1 MGNVYIN
8 ASGAEYYLDPKA
20 EHPFWG
26 DDKPVAGIKA
36 TATVDGTTGTPS
48 VVVTQTGIN
57 NENIDFAF
65 SGLKGEKG
73 EKGDA
78 GPEGPAG
85 APGEAGPQGPQGE
98 PGSVASISITATV
111 DERVGKPDVVVTQTG
126 DHFEDVTLSFSGL
139 KGEQG
144 AKGEAGPA
152 GAPGEAGPQ
161 GPQGDPG
168 PQGPKGERGP
178 QGPEGPQGPKGEPGS
193 SVTADIVAS
202 ATVDNKSGTPSVVV
216 TQNGPHKENVSFAFS
231 GLKGDK
237 GDKGDAGPAGA
248 AGEAG
253 PQGLQGPKG
262 DTGLQGPQGERG
274 PQGPEGPQG
283 LQGPKGDPGPQGP
296 QGERGPQG
304 PEGPQGPKGEPGT
317 SGSGQVS
324 FNLSGQVL
332 PFTFYGS
339 SGTYMIPLPD
349 ATLNKVGEL
358 TFNEVFGR
366 LIIASNHMEHIAMSD
381 VTFTAG
387 GGFLKIEFTCSTAKG
402 MGTLPL
408 YVTATDL
415 IVGVGKE

>member
-8 ASGAEYYLDPKA
+8 ASGAEYYIDPKS

-48 VVVTQTGIN
+48 VVVTQSGVN

-73 EKGDA
+73 EKGEA

-85 APGEAGPQGPQGE
+85 APGEAGPQGPKGE

-111 DERVGKPDVVVTQTG
+111 DETVGNPDVIVTQTG
-126 DHFEDVTLSFSGL
+126 DHFEDITLSFSGL

-144 AKGEAGPA
+144 EKGEAGPA

-161 GPQGDPG
+161 GPKGDVG
-168 PQGPKGERGP
+168 PAGPKGDIGP

-202 ATVDNKSGTPSVVV
+202 ATVDDTSGTPSVVV

-231 GLKGDK
+231 GLKGAK
-237 GDKGDAGPAGA
+237 GDVGPAGA
-248 AGEAG
+248 AGEVG

-262 DTGLQGPQGERG
+262 DVGPAG
-274 PQGPEGPQG
+274 PKGDIGPAGPEGP
-283 LQGPKGDPGPQGP
+283 QGPKGDPGPQGP
-296 QGERGPQG
+296 QGPKGEPGPQG

-317 SGSGQVS
+317 SGSGKVGY
-324 FNLSGQVL
+324 NLTGKCL
-332 PFTFYGS
+332 PFTFAGRIGS
-339 SGTYMIPLPD
+339 YLIPLPD
-349 ATLNKVGEL
+349 ATFNKVGEVP
-358 TFNEVFGR
+358 FNETFGSLYLAGTR
-366 LIIASNHMEHIAMSD
+366 HVQIAFSD
-381 VTFTAG
+381 VTFTVD
-387 GGFLKIEFTCSTAKG
+387 GGFLKIEITYSDGLT
-402 MGTLPL
+402 GTYTV

>member
-8 ASGAEYYLDPKA
+8 ASGAEYYIDPKA

-73 EKGDA
+73 EKGEA

-111 DERVGKPDVVVTQTG
+111 DETVGNPDVVVTQTG
-126 DHFEDVTLSFSGL
+126 DHFEDITLSFSGL

-144 AKGEAGPA
+144 EKGEAGPA

-161 GPQGDPG
+161 GPKGDVG
-168 PQGPKGERGP
+168 PAGPKGDIGP
-178 QGPEGPQGPKGEPGS
+178 AGPEGPQGPKGEPGS

-202 ATVDNKSGTPSVVV
+202 ATVDDTSGTPSVVV

-231 GLKGDK
+231 GLKGTK

-262 DTGLQGPQGERG
+262 DVGPQGPQGE
-274 PQGPEGPQG
+274 QGPQG
-283 LQGPKGDPGPQGP
+283 LQGPKGDTGPQGP
-296 QGERGPQG
+296 QGEPGPQG
-304 PEGPQGPKGEPGT
+304 PEGPQGPQGPKGEPGT
-317 SGSGQVS
+317 SGSGQVE
-324 FNLSGQVL
+324 FNLSGQTL
-332 PFTFYGS
+332 PFSFQGHTGS
-339 SGTYMIPLPD
+339 YLIPLPD
-349 ATLNKVGEL
+349 ATLNKVSEYP
-358 TFNEVFGR
+358 FVEEFGT
-366 LIIASNHMEHIAMSD
+366 LSIASGTIEHIAMSD

-387 GGFLKIEFTCSTAKG
+387 GGFLKIEINSSRGSGIK
-402 MGTLPL
+402 PL
-408 YVTATDL
+408 YVTAANF

>member
-8 ASGAEYYLDPKA
+8 ASGAEYYIDPKA

-111 DERVGKPDVVVTQTG
+111 DETVGSPDVVVTQTG
-126 DHFEDVTLSFSGL
+126 DHFEDITLSFSGL
-139 KGEQG
+139 KGEKG
-144 AKGEAGPA
+144 EKGEAGPA

-161 GPQGDPG
+161 GPKGDVG
-168 PQGPKGERGP
+168 PAGPKGDVGP
-178 QGPEGPQGPKGEPGS
+178 EGPEGPQGPKGEPGS

-202 ATVDNKSGTPSVVV
+202 ATVDDTSGTPSVVV
-216 TQNGPHKENVSFAFS
+216 TQNGPHKENVSFSFS
-231 GLKGDK
+231 GLKGAK
-237 GDKGDAGPAGA
+237 GDKGDTGLQGPQGDP
-248 AGEAG
+248 G

-262 DTGLQGPQGERG
+262 DT
-274 PQGPEGPQG
+274 
-283 LQGPKGDPGPQGP
+283 GPQGP

-317 SGSGQVS
+317 SGSGQVG
-324 FNLSGQVL
+324 FNLSGLVL

-339 SGTYMIPLPD
+339 AGSCLIPLPD
-349 ATLNKVGEL
+349 VTLNKIGEIA
-358 TFNEVFGR
+358 FNEVFGDLVLSSSSR
-366 LIIASNHMEHIAMSD
+366 VHIAMSD

-387 GGFLKIEFTCSTAKG
+387 GGFLKIEITASAS
-402 MGTLPL
+402 GTKPL

-415 IVGVGKE
+415 IVAVGKE

>member
-8 ASGAEYYLDPKA
+8 ASGAEYYIDPKA

-73 EKGDA
+73 EKGEA

-111 DERVGKPDVVVTQTG
+111 DETVGSPDVVVTQTG
-126 DHFEDVTLSFSGL
+126 DHFEDITLSFSGL
-139 KGEQG
+139 KGEKG
-144 AKGEAGPA
+144 EKGEAGPA

-161 GPQGDPG
+161 GPQGDVG
-168 PQGPKGERGP
+168 PEGPKGDVGP

-202 ATVDNKSGTPSVVV
+202 ATVDDTSGTPSVVV
-216 TQNGPHKENVSFAFS
+216 TQNGPHKESISFAFS
-231 GLKGDK
+231 GLKGAK
-237 GDKGDAGPAGA
+237 GEKGDAGPAGA
-248 AGEAG
+248 DGAPG

-262 DTGLQGPQGERG
+262 DI
-274 PQGPEGPQG
+274 
-283 LQGPKGDPGPQGP
+283 GPQGP

-304 PEGPQGPKGEPGT
+304 PGGPQGPKGDPGS
-317 SGSGQVS
+317 SGSGQVG
-324 FNLSGQVL
+324 FNLTGKTL
-332 PFTFYGS
+332 PFNFLGRTGS
-339 SGTYMIPLPD
+339 YLIPLPD
-349 ATLNKVGEL
+349 ATLNKVGEIG
-358 TFNEVFGR
+358 FNETFGR
-366 LIIASNHMEHIAMSD
+366 LYLSGTHHVQIAFSD

-387 GGFLKIEFTCSTAKG
+387 DGFLKIEFTYESPMT
-402 MGTLPL
+402 GTYLL
-408 YVTATDL
+408 YVTAENCN
-415 IVGVGKE
+415 IGVGKE

>member
-8 ASGAEYYLDPKA
+8 ASGAEYYLDPNA

-85 APGEAGPQGPQGE
+85 APGEAGPAGPKGE

-111 DERVGKPDVVVTQTG
+111 DETVGTPDVVVTQTG
-126 DHFEDVTLSFSGL
+126 DHFEDITLSFSGL

-144 AKGEAGPA
+144 EKGEAGPA
-152 GAPGEAGPQ
+152 GAAGEA

-168 PQGPKGERGP
+168 PQGPQGERGP

-202 ATVDNKSGTPSVVV
+202 ATVDDTSGTPSVVV

-231 GLKGDK
+231 GLKGAK
-237 GDKGDAGPAGA
+237 G
-248 AGEAG
+248 E
-253 PQGLQGPKG
+253 KG
-262 DTGLQGPQGERG
+262 DTGLQGPQGDV
-274 PQGPEGPQG
+274 GPQG
-283 LQGPKGDPGPQGP
+283 LQGPQGDPGPQGP

-317 SGSGQVS
+317 SGSGQVG
-324 FNLSGQVL
+324 FNLTGQTL
-332 PFTFYGS
+332 PFTFYGP
-339 SGTYMIPLPD
+339 SGTCLIPLPD
-349 ATLNKVGEL
+349 VTLNKVGEL
-358 TFNEVFGR
+358 TFNETFGDLVISSSSR
-366 LIIASNHMEHIAMSD
+366 EHIAMSD

-387 GGFLKIEFTCSTAKG
+387 GGFLKIEFPSSRASGTKSLIVTAK
-402 MGTLPL
+402 
-408 YVTATDL
+408 DL
-415 IVGVGKE
+415 IVSVGKE